1 MDWAKDFIE
10 IFSIYSPSGLQL
22 PKIHSWCYHIVAAI
36 KEHGSINSMTA
47 ETYETLHKSYV
58 KNPYRMSNK
67 KDYMKQILKT
77 VSRNYITFNNYR

>member
-1 MDWAKDFIE
+1 
-10 IFSIYSPSGLQL
+10 
-22 PKIHSWCYHIVAAI
+22 
-36 KEHGSINSMTA
+36 MTA